1 MAVLRLMPKAK
12 KKMVLTK
19 VKPASIKLTPKK
31 SYTKPKYGKL
41 V

>member
-1 MAVLRLMPKAK
+1 MPKLVIK
-12 KKMVLTK
+12 KSPRKLILTK